1 MIDEAMEKVGRHG
14 VVTLILEEE
23 KNAENNLYV
32 VEGM

>member
-1 MIDEAMEKVGRHG
+1 MEKVGRHG